1 MTENRENERPQPDSF
16 FAVSFILCA
25 ISVTAL
31 MLGVPDGYWIAWRD
45 LSISVSKGLGTLL
58 GIAVTSNAEIL
69 TVDGFAMRIIRQCT
83 ASDYV
88 VILALAI
95 LLYRRH
101 SLSYRLI
108 GVAIAV
114 PTIIFANAIRL
125 IVSGV
130 VGAYSAKAFQ
140 ITHDYFWVIGFA
152 LFVVALW
159 TLWVNGSFIATRK
172 SAVRSAQVVTVSI
185 AAYLIL
191 LLFYEEYGDLM
202 ARLSTLVY
210 ALLSQDTEGGIVR
223 SGDAIVYAKS
233 GAVIKLNS
241 LLEEVNV
248 AIYLGLMAPLQ
259 KRGDWTMAVNI
270 VIGLACVVLMGA
282 IFNALGCRFALSA
295 GGERFS
301 GFWAIGSVVNL
312 ALPMTMYW
320 ILAGENEK

>member
-1 MTENRENERPQPDSF
+1 MTEKKENERAQPDSV

-185 AAYLIL
+185 ATYLIL

-202 ARLSTLVY
+202 ARLSTLFY
-210 ALLSQDTEGGIVR
+210 ALLSQDTEGGIAR
-223 SGDAIVYAKS
+223 SGDAIVYAKG

-259 KRGDWTMAVNI
+259 KRGDWKMAATI

-282 IFNALGCRFALSA
+282 IFNALGCRFALNA
-295 GGERFS
+295 GGGRFS

-312 ALPMTMYW
+312 ALPMTIYW
-320 ILAGENEK
+320 ILTGENER